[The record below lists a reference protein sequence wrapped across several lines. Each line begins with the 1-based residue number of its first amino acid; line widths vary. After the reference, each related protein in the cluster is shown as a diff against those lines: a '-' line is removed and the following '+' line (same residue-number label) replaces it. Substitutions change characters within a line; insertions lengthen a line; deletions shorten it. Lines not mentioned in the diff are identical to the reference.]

1 VKNNLTMFNSR
12 VLVNTTLLVY
22 DKLFILANS
31 IFVGSLIIRYLGPEK
46 YGEFSYLV
54 IVVSISQV
62 FVQLGLGN
70 VVIKKLNQQEISDS
84 IILGSALAL
93 RIISSSIG
101 VICLLIFSLT
111 LEVES
116 RIYLTIMASKLIFDA
131 SEVINLFFQSKVK
144 NIRIIFSNNIV
155 IIFGAMFKLY
165 FIYNHFPVISFV
177 WLFLFESILM
187 GILYFFSYY
196 FSPYFL
202 KWEFNFDVARQL
214 LKESSPLLLTT
225 IFIILLS
232 RGSLLIIKHY
242 LSTTQFAF
250 YSTAQMISD
259 SLNILPMV
267 IYSVSLPN
275 LQRMKNISS
284 RLYHLNLIR
293 LMSFS
298 FYGAVFISLL
308 FSSFSGYLINLLFG
322 VNYNDST
329 VVLQV
334 LVFNLIPVTIAIVQ
348 SLWFNIEN
356 KNHLLLYQTII
367 GGLLNFVLGVL
378 LINGFGIVGGAL
390 SVILSQFVGLIVVN
404 FLLAPKIFKL
414 QLQAVLFPFKF
425 LK

>member
-1 VKNNLTMFNSR
+1 MFNSR